1 MKRTDRKSNVFRK
14 SGGRHLSASGA
25 STSFADNGA
34 GRDFRR
40 TRRLF
45 ICALVS
51 FLLAL
56 CGNVNAAPAPLTSL
70 TLGHNA
76 PLGGPQDIAA
86 RAFVAQ
92 IARALPQHFSI
103 DVRGGLTVG
112 NDGVIYQAVR
122 LGAIDIAICGTSSF
136 SDHIPALGVL
146 DLPFLFRDRTHAAHV
161 LDGPI
166 GTELGA
172 AFAPVG
178 LINLAFGELG
188 IRQLTNSRRPI
199 RVPSDLDGLH
209 LRVAPNDIYS
219 LTFKTLGAEVVTM
232 GIGEVYAGL
241 RDGRIDGQE
250 NPLLV
255 IQANHFADVQKYLS
269 LSEHVYAATAVFMNA
284 GVFAE
289 LTPDEQAVLRQ
300 AALAAAAASRVA
312 GALSL
317 RQAIEELAGSG
328 IQITA
333 NFDRDAF
340 VRALAPILPE
350 FDRRFGADLI
360 ARIRATP

>member
-1 MKRTDRKSNVFRK
+1 LTGALLVF
-14 SGGRHLSASGA
+14 
-25 STSFADNGA
+25 
-34 GRDFRR
+34 
-40 TRRLF
+40 
-45 ICALVS
+45 LV
-51 FLLAL
+51 AL
-56 CGNVNAAPAPLTSL
+56 CESVNAAPAPVTSL

-86 RAFVAQ
+86 RAF
-92 IARALPQHFSI
+92 IAEITRAMPQHFSI

-112 NDGVIYQAVR
+112 NDGAIYQAVR

-136 SDHIPALGVL
+136 SDQIPALGVL
-146 DLPFLFRDRTHAAHV
+146 DMPFLFRDRSHASHV

-166 GTELGA
+166 GAELGA
-172 AFAPVG
+172 AFVPVG
-178 LINLAFGELG
+178 LLNLAFGELG

-199 RVPSDLDGLH
+199 HTPADLEGLR
-209 LRVAPNDIYS
+209 LRVAPNDIYN
-219 LTFKTLGAEVVTM
+219 LTFKTLGAEVIAM

-269 LSEHVYAATAVFMNA
+269 LTEHAYAATAVFMNA
-284 GVFAE
+284 SIFNE
-289 LTPDEQAVLRQ
+289 LTPDEQAALRQ
-300 AALAAAAASRVA
+300 AARTAAAASRAA
-312 GALSL
+312 GALSF
-317 RQAIEELAGSG
+317 RRAIEELEESG
-328 IQITA
+328 MQVSTNI
-333 NFDRDAF
+333 DRDAF
-340 VRALAPILPE
+340 IKALAPIMPV

>member
-1 MKRTDRKSNVFRK
+1 M
-14 SGGRHLSASGA
+14 
-25 STSFADNGA
+25 
-34 GRDFRR
+34 
-40 TRRLF
+40 
-45 ICALVS
+45 
-51 FLLAL
+51 AL
-56 CGNVNAAPAPLTSL
+56 CGNVCAATAPVINL

-86 RAFVAQ
+86 RAFVAE
-92 IARALPQHFSI
+92 IVRAMPQHFSI

-112 NDGVIYQAVR
+112 NDGAIYQAVR

-136 SDHIPALGVL
+136 SDQIPALGVL

-178 LINLAFGELG
+178 LVNMAFGELG
-188 IRQLTNSRRPI
+188 IRELTNSRHPI
-199 RVPSDLDGLH
+199 RTPADLAGLR
-209 LRVAPNDIYS
+209 LRVAPNDIYN
-219 LTFKTLGAEVVTM
+219 LTFKTLGAEVIEM

-284 GVFAE
+284 GVFGE
-289 LTPDEQAVLRQ
+289 LSQDEQAALRQ
-300 AALAAAAASRVA
+300 AARAAASASRVA
-312 GALSL
+312 GALSV
-317 RQAIEELAGSG
+317 RPAIEELARNGVQVTEK
-328 IQITA
+328 I
-333 NFDRDAF
+333 DRDAF
-340 VRALAPILPE
+340 VKALVPILPE